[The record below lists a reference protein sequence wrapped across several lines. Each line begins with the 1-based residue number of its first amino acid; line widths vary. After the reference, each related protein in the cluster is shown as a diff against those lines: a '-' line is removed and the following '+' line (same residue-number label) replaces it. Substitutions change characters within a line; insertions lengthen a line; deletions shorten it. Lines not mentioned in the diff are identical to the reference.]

1 MPGVVEANGEVRFEE
16 VAVSDVVFAVALEPY
31 DVLAGILT
39 EVDDCSSFSPTL

>member
-16 VAVSDVVFAVALEPY
+16 VAVSDVVFAIALEPD
-31 DVLAGILT
+31 DVFTRILT

>member
-1 MPGVVEANGEVRFEE
+1 MPGVVEANGEVRFEK
-16 VAVSDVVFAVALEPY
+16 VAVSDVVFAVALELY